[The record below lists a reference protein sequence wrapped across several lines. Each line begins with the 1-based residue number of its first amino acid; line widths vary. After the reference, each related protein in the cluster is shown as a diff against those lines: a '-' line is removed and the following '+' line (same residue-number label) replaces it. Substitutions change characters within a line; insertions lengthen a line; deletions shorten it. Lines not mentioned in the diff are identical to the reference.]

1 MPRADRF
8 LRACRREP
16 VEATPVWLMRQ
27 AGRYMPEYRALRARH
42 DFLTLV
48 RTPELAAEI
57 TLQPVEAFEVDAAI
71 VFADILPLLE
81 TLGLRVRFQP
91 GDGPSIEH
99 PIRTAADVQALAARP
114 VEDLLAS
121 TLEAVRL
128 ARRALAGRVPLIGFS
143 GAPFTLACYAVQ
155 GGGGHGFDRAL
166 DFMRR
171 EPAAWEDLLT
181 RLAEAVG
188 DYLALQAGAGAQALQ
203 LFDSWAGLL
212 TPEDYRVN
220 ALPFTAAAL
229 RRARAGAGDAPLI
242 HFSTRTTTPE
252 FLPLLRQAGGEV
264 IGIDAGMELAR
275 AWSILGH
282 DCAIQGNLDP
292 ALLTGPREPMLAAA
306 HAILDAAGGRPGHIF
321 NLGHG
326 VLKETPPG
334 NVAALIDAVHA
345 HRPAAGKGMPS

>member
-8 LRACRREP
+8 LRACRCRP
-16 VEATPVWLMRQ
+16 ADATPVWLMRQ

-48 RTPELAAEI
+48 RTPDLAAEI
-57 TLQPVEAFEVDAAI
+57 TVQPVEAFEVDAAI

-81 TLGLRVRFQP
+81 TLGLRVRFRP
-91 GDGPSIEH
+91 GDGPSIEN
-99 PIRTAADVQALAARP
+99 PIRCAADVQALAARP
-114 VEDLLAS
+114 VEDLLAP
-121 TLEAVRL
+121 TLEAIRL
-128 ARRALAGRVPLIGFS
+128 SRRALAGRVPLIGFS

-171 EPAAWEDLLT
+171 EPAAWAGLLT
-181 RLAEAVG
+181 RLAETVG
-188 DYLALQAGAGAQALQ
+188 GYLALQAAAGAQALQ

-212 TPEDYRVN
+212 TPEEYRAN
-220 ALPFTAAAL
+220 ALPYTGEAL
-229 RRARAGAGDAPLI
+229 RRARAGADGAPLI

-252 FLPLLRQAGGEV
+252 FLPLIREAGGDV
-264 IGIDAGMELAR
+264 VGIDAGMDLAR

-292 ALLTGPREPMLAAA
+292 ALLAGPRDPMLSAARG
-306 HAILDAAGGRPGHIF
+306 ILTAAGGRPGHIF

-334 NVAALIDAVHA
+334 NVAALVEAVHA
-345 HRPAAGKGMPS
+345 YRPAAGKGAGP